1 MRRDMGRVVI
11 ERPRSGSAHKSP
23 KVRDF
28 GGRINADDDYDGL
41 TRLPSSREKIYG
53 QATGVLQKRFT
64 DVLGPLRRYLRKN
77 VGRPW
82 NKVYS
87 EACEVLR
94 SGGRGVEHVLD
105 VHLLCEVERNIEMD
119 ARGNPVSATHGYR
132 VSGYYV
138 HPKTG
143 LLCLAKP
150 IRRKKKTEQERADR
164 IPLGDERY
172 YVLINNLWFIARY
185 EVGDSREQPVSAG
198 PEEDR
203 WPNFRVA
210 GKLYVCRVEKSCNK
224 ADLRVIAQI
233 QSGKKN

>member
-23 KVRDF
+23 KIRDF
-28 GGRINADDDYDGL
+28 GGRINADDDYDGP

-105 VHLLCEVERNIEMD
+105 VHLLSEVDRNVEMD
-119 ARGNPVSATHGYR
+119 GHGNPVSATHGYR

-138 HPKTG
+138 HPRTG
-143 LLCLAKP
+143 LLCLAKAV
-150 IRRKKKTEQERADR
+150 RRNRKAEPESTDR
-164 IPLGDERY
+164 IPLGDGRY
-172 YVLINNLWFIARY
+172 GVLINGLWFIARY
-185 EVGDSREQPVSAG
+185 EAHDGQQPGGV
-198 PEEDR
+198 EDDR
-203 WPNFRVA
+203 WPNFKA
-210 GKLYVCRVEKSCNK
+210 QGKLYVCRVEKSCNK
-224 ADLRVIAQI
+224 AELRVIAQI
-233 QSGKKN
+233 RDGKKS